1 MLVAGGLACA
11 TTPFRG
17 DTGIKAFN
25 FDLWDVHCPSGL
37 RVIVERAPGSKWAA
51 VTTVVGAGGVQD
63 PVGREGLA
71 HVVEHLTIMHA
82 HGPNEAPMEDRLV
95 RLGTRERAF
104 TNLDETVYPHLV
116 PATRLASLLD
126 NEGRRLANPLDGL
139 DEATFAVE
147 RDIVRNELRQG
158 HETNDAGESF
168 DVAYRTVF
176 PPSHP
181 YSRPVIGTH
190 ESLNAITLDDARRFA
205 DTYYRPEAMTMVIV
219 ADMDLSTAD
228 AFVRAHLPPALY
240 GDPAH
245 PRPLGAPAAT
255 PPGPPPLAAAGAMAH
270 AADSVSTPE
279 LWIAWTTPGG
289 YGPARYAGQS
299 WAGIGQNNFYWARL
313 DDADIASVDFFSTP
327 NALASLFVCRV
338 RLSRGVHPEQSLR
351 EVLATLPWT
360 GGDDMWLAQ
369 RFDHL
374 KLITLRDLAFEAES
388 PRNRS
393 LERAQ
398 YAHFVGGANAYGAVV
413 DSAKSI
419 TDDVALD
426 FARSYLDP
434 ARARAVLVEPRAP
447 DARPTPNA
455 VGAKAP
461 APRLRYKELPALTFA
476 DLADTRFLGGMQ
488 TTTLGNGLQV
498 ITVPRAGAPV
508 VTVSLGFHGGS
519 ADAAPGVAAAAF
531 EAVETHWEESPAD
544 YGVSWSFA
552 PDRDLVTATMRAG
565 VGNLGRALDMMSFVM
580 RSYDVE
586 WPSDK
591 FQTTRLP
598 WMRRQDD
605 AAPKR
610 NERAFLDT
618 LFAGHPLGKTA
629 TAAQTAAVSKD
640 AITAWLDR
648 VIAPANAA
656 LVIVGDIDAATAV
669 EAAREALGGWKTPAG
684 VFPAA
689 PPPSPR
695 DGPAPFE
702 AISEDGAIVT
712 NRPGATQVELLLG
725 CMLPPADA
733 HAAAVYEVASHEIRS
748 SLLTPIRER
757 LGSTYDIE
765 VETPT
770 WRGGSTMLKIHS
782 NIDNRRFGISLSVLR
797 LYWKWAATARLASSA
812 DEERITRTGVDDA
825 RDRMLALDSSAA
837 LTRGLLE
844 TWNRGWPLAA
854 LDDETADL
862 ANIKTSEIE
871 DTLRTCARNLVFAAT
886 GDENVIRSA
895 LAAPPPVA
903 RPARLTPPRVPQ
915 TAPALT
921 PAPAAPAE
929 PRASPAP
936 LASPAPPAIPAPP
949 ASPAP
954 PAPSAP

>member
-1 MLVAGGLACA
+1 VIRATRARIRRLPAAFFVLGAVACA

-25 FDLWDVHCPSGL
+25 FDLWDIHCPSGL

-63 PVGREGLA
+63 PEGREGLA
-71 HVVEHLTIMHA
+71 HVVEHLTIMHS
-82 HGPNEAPMEDRLV
+82 HGPNEAPMEYRLV

-104 TNLDETVYPHLV
+104 TSVDETVYPHLV
-116 PATRLASLLD
+116 PATLLASLLD
-126 NEGRRLANPLDGL
+126 DEGRRLADPLAGL

-147 RDIVRNELRQG
+147 RDVVRNELREG
-158 HETNDAGESF
+158 HETEDARESF

-176 PPSHP
+176 PPNHP

-219 ADMDLSTAD
+219 ADMDLSTAE

-245 PRPLGAPAAT
+245 ARPIGAPATT
-255 PPGPPPLAAAGAMAH
+255 PQGRPPLSAGGALAH
-270 AADSVSTPE
+270 AAGSVTTPE
-279 LWIAWTTPGG
+279 LWVAWTTPGG
-289 YGPARYAGQS
+289 YGPARYASQT
-299 WAGIGQNNFYWARL
+299 WAGIGQGNFYWARL
-313 DDADIASVDFFSTP
+313 DDADIASVDFFSIP
-327 NALASLFVCRV
+327 HALASLFVCRV
-338 RLSRGVHPEQSLR
+338 RLSHGVHPEQSLR

-360 GGDDMWLAQ
+360 GGDDMGLAQ

-374 KLITLRDLAFEAES
+374 KLETLRDLAFEAES

-419 TDDVALD
+419 TDDVALE

-434 ARARAVLVEPRAP
+434 ARARAVLVEPLAP
-447 DARPTPNA
+447 DARAATKA
-455 VGAKAP
+455 ISAKVS
-461 APRLRYKELPALTFA
+461 APRVRYKNLPPLTFG
-476 DLADTRFLGGMQ
+476 DLADTRFLAGMQ
-488 TTTLGNGLQV
+488 TTTLSNGLQV

-531 EAVETHWEESPAD
+531 EALETHWEESPGD

-565 VGNLGRALDMMSFVM
+565 AGNLDRVLDMMSFLM
-580 RSYDVE
+580 RSYEIE

-591 FQTTRLP
+591 FQSTRLP
-598 WMRRQDD
+598 WLRQQDET
-605 AAPKR
+605 APKR

-618 LFAGHPLGKTA
+618 LFAGHPLGKIA
-629 TAAQTAAVSKD
+629 TAAETAAVSKD

-656 LVIVGDIDAATAV
+656 LVIVGDIDAAKSA
-669 EAAREALGGWKTPAG
+669 EAARDALGGWKTSAG
-684 VFPAA
+684 AFPATA
-689 PPPSPR
+689 PASPR

-702 AISEDGAIVT
+702 PIPEDGAIVT
-712 NRPGATQVELLLG
+712 NRPGATQVELLFG
-725 CMLPPADA
+725 CVLPPADA
-733 HAAAVYEVASHEIRS
+733 HAAAVYEVASHKIRS
-748 SLLTPIRER
+748 TLLTPIRER

-770 WRGGSTMLKIHS
+770 WRGGSTMLKVHS

-797 LYWKWAATARLASSA
+797 LYWKWAATARLATPS
-812 DEERITRTGVDDA
+812 DDDHVKQIGVDDA

-837 LTRGLLE
+837 LARGLVE

-862 ANIKTSEIE
+862 ANVKASEVE
-871 DTLRTCARNLVFAAT
+871 DTLHICARNLVFAAT
-886 GDENVIRSA
+886 GAENVIRSA
-895 LAAPPPVA
+895 LSVPPPVA
-903 RPARLTPPRVPQ
+903 RAAPSPVTPP
-915 TAPALT
+915 
-921 PAPAAPAE
+921 PAAPV
-929 PRASPAP
+929 
-936 LASPAPPAIPAPP
+936 ITPAPP
-949 ASPAP
+949 ASAAP
-954 PAPSAP
+954 